1 MTYGRESVD
10 GTILRNY
17 FEREL
22 RKFRCD
28 DTALE
33 TENGEIAANGTA
45 FSARIQIYTGI
56 YRRAATSLVAAAAAS
71 K

>member
-17 FEREL
+17 FGREL

-45 FSARIQIYTGI
+45 FSARIQIYTG
-56 YRRAATSLVAAAAAS
+56 RRAATSLVAAAAAS